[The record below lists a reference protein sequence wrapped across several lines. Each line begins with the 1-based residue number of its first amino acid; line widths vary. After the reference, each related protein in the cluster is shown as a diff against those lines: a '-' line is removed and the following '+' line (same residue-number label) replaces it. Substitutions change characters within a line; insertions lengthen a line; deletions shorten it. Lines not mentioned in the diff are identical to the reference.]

1 MIPLGSPRRSHILLA
16 ALLSL
21 VLVLFL
27 HTHHHPQS
35 HFLSGPISKLKVQF
49 GLYSSS
55 DGLETKDK
63 GIRKRIDKIRGYC
76 EAEDAFEREYGRTNL
91 RLSRAYEG
99 SHERMRLLLQKI
111 MRGEPLTISAIGGS
125 VTKGHQVWQNEIW
138 FHKFWEWLTEFAGE
152 GVEIKQVNGAAPA
165 TGSDY
170 FSFCFPLHIPSDSDL
185 VLVEL
190 AVNDEGIPEHVENME
205 NLLRGLLD
213 LPNKPA
219 VMLIEAMAFSN
230 GGMGGGGGRMHLSRK
245 ERSPVAQYYD
255 VPVINQRLPLVNHFA
270 RHPQLVGP
278 YFAQDW
284 WGNPDTRHI
293 NSHGHRDLGMLV
305 ASFVKDVACE
315 MISQPTFHV
324 QSPSAFEALSIVALA
339 QPPQTEDK
347 EDAKIE
353 DELLAAE
360 QKWWPE
366 QSRSWRKDPTEEKPV
381 GELMPGL
388 WSTPIEY
395 GILPRLRVLEG
406 WNPHL
411 DYSVPPFHPTC
422 LSTRAKEPHFNL
434 TPSANEGWEY
444 WVHPEHLDK
453 PYLVARTPGA
463 RVTFELET
471 SVGIVK
477 MYALKSKTFGLGT
490 VECWA
495 DEERRKSVKIEGY
508 WDNGNV
514 NIGRFAPIRDNLQPG
529 KHTITCEL
537 LEETSDP
544 GGGRE
549 FRMISMMSV

>member
-1 MIPLGSPRRSHILLA
+1 MIPLGSSRRSYVFLA
-16 ALLSL
+16 TVLSL
-21 VLVLFL
+21 ALVLFL
-27 HTHHHPQS
+27 HAHPQPQLY
-35 HFLSGPISKLKVQF
+35 FLSGPISKLKVQF
-49 GLYSSS
+49 GLYNAS
-55 DGLETKDK
+55 DGLEKKDK
-63 GIRKRIDKIRGYC
+63 KIRERVERMKGYC

-91 RLSRAYEG
+91 RLARGYEG

-125 VTKGHQVWQNEIW
+125 VTKGHQVWKNEIW

-152 GVEIKQVNGAAPA
+152 DVEIKEVNGAAPA

-170 FSFCFPLHIPSDSDL
+170 FSFCFPLHIPSNSDL

-213 LPNKPA
+213 LPSKPA
-219 VMLIEAMAFSN
+219 VMLVEAMAFSN
-230 GGMGGGGGRMHLSRK
+230 GGMGGGGGRMHL
-245 ERSPVAQYYD
+245 PVAQYYD

-270 RHPQLVGP
+270 RHPQLVRP

-315 MISQPTFHV
+315 MFSESTFHV
-324 QSPSAFEALSIVALA
+324 QPPSSFEALSIIALA

-347 EDAKIE
+347 EDAEAE

-360 QKWWPE
+360 QKRWPE
-366 QSRSWRKDPTEEKPV
+366 QSRSWRKNSTEEQPI

-395 GILPRLRVLEG
+395 GMLPRLRVLEG

-422 LSTRAKEPHFNL
+422 LSTRAKEPRFNL

-453 PYLVARTPGA
+453 PYLIARTPGA
-463 RVTFELET
+463 RVSFELET

-490 VECWA
+490 IECWV
-495 DEERRKSVKIEGY
+495 DEERRKNVKIEGY

-529 KHTITCEL
+529 KHTVTCEL

-544 GGGRE
+544 GGGHE
-549 FRMISMMSV
+549 FRMISMMSM

>member
-1 MIPLGSPRRSHILLA
+1 MISLGSSRRPHVFLA
-16 ALLSL
+16 IVLSL
-21 VLVLFL
+21 ALVLFL
-27 HTHHHPQS
+27 HAHPHPQS
-35 HFLSGPISKLKVQF
+35 YFLSGPISKLKVQF
-49 GLYSSS
+49 GLYNAS
-55 DGLETKDK
+55 DGLEKKDK
-63 GIRKRIDKIRGYC
+63 RIRERVERMKGYC
-76 EAEDAFEREYGRTNL
+76 EVEDAFEREYGRTNL
-91 RLSRAYEG
+91 RLARGYEG

-125 VTKGHQVWQNEIW
+125 VTKGHQVWDNEIW

-152 GVEIKQVNGAAPA
+152 DVEIKEVNGAAPA

-170 FSFCFPLHIPSDSDL
+170 FSFCFPLHIPSNSDL

-213 LPNKPA
+213 LPSKPA
-219 VMLIEAMAFSN
+219 VMLVEAMAFSN
-230 GGMGGGGGRMHLSRK
+230 GGMGGGGGRMHL
-245 ERSPVAQYYD
+245 PVAQYYD

-270 RHPQLVGP
+270 RHPQLVRP

-315 MISQPTFHV
+315 MFSEPTFHV
-324 QSPSAFEALSIVALA
+324 QPPSSFEALSIVALA

-347 EDAKIE
+347 EDADAE
-353 DELLAAE
+353 DELLASE
-360 QKWWPE
+360 QKRWPE
-366 QSRSWRKDPTEEKPV
+366 QSRSWRKNSTEEQPI

-388 WSTPIEY
+388 WSSPIEY
-395 GILPRLRVLEG
+395 GMLPRLRVLEG

-422 LSTRAKEPHFNL
+422 LSTRAREPRFNL

-453 PYLVARTPGA
+453 PYLIARTPGA
-463 RVTFELET
+463 RVSFELET

-490 VECWA
+490 VECWV
-495 DEERRKSVKIEGY
+495 DEERRKSVRIEGY

-529 KHTITCEL
+529 KHTVTCEL

-544 GGGRE
+544 GGGHE
-549 FRMISMMSV
+549 FRMISMMSM

>member
-1 MIPLGSPRRSHILLA
+1 MISLGSSRRPHVFLA
-16 ALLSL
+16 IVLSL
-21 VLVLFL
+21 ALVLFL
-27 HTHHHPQS
+27 HAHPHPQS
-35 HFLSGPISKLKVQF
+35 YFLSGPISKLKVQF
-49 GLYSSS
+49 GLYNAS
-55 DGLETKDK
+55 DGLEKKDK
-63 GIRKRIDKIRGYC
+63 RIRERVERMKGYC

-91 RLSRAYEG
+91 RLSRGYEG

-125 VTKGHQVWQNEIW
+125 VTKGHQVWENEIW
-138 FHKFWEWLTEFAGE
+138 FHKFWEWLTEFSGE
-152 GVEIKQVNGAAPA
+152 DVEIKEVNGAAPA

-170 FSFCFPLHIPSDSDL
+170 FSFCFPLHIPSNSDL

-213 LPNKPA
+213 LPSKPA
-219 VMLIEAMAFSN
+219 VMLVEAMAFSN
-230 GGMGGGGGRMHLSRK
+230 GGMGGGGGRMHL
-245 ERSPVAQYYD
+245 PVAQYYD

-270 RHPQLVGP
+270 RHPQLVRP

-315 MISQPTFHV
+315 MFSEPTFHV
-324 QSPSAFEALSIVALA
+324 QPPSSFEALSIVALA

-347 EDAKIE
+347 EDADAE
-353 DELLAAE
+353 DELLALE
-360 QKWWPE
+360 QKRWPE
-366 QSRSWRKDPTEEKPV
+366 QSRSWRKVSTEEQPI

-388 WSTPIEY
+388 WSAPIEY
-395 GILPRLRVLEG
+395 GMLPRLRVLEG

-422 LSTRAKEPHFNL
+422 LSTRAKEPRFNL
-434 TPSANEGWEY
+434 TPSAIEGWEF

-453 PYLVARTPGA
+453 PYLIARTPGA
-463 RVTFELET
+463 RVSFELET

-490 VECWA
+490 VECWV

-529 KHTITCEL
+529 KHTVTCEL

-544 GGGRE
+544 GGGHE
-549 FRMISMMSV
+549 FRMISMMSI

>member
-230 GGMGGGGGRMHLSRK
+230 GGMGGGGGRMHL
-245 ERSPVAQYYD
+245 PVAQYYD

-514 NIGRFAPIRDNLQPG
+514 
-529 KHTITCEL
+529 
-537 LEETSDP
+537 
-544 GGGRE
+544 
-549 FRMISMMSV
+549 

>member
-1 MIPLGSPRRSHILLA
+1 MIPLGSPRRSHVLLA
-16 ALLSL
+16 ILLSL
-21 VLVLFL
+21 ALVFFL
-27 HTHHHPQS
+27 HIHHHPQS

-55 DGLETKDK
+55 GGLEKKDK
-63 GIRKRIDKIRGYC
+63 GIRQRVDKIREYC

-91 RLSRAYEG
+91 RLTRAYEG

-111 MRGEPLTISAIGGS
+111 MRGEPITISAIGGS

-152 GVEIKQVNGAAPA
+152 DVEIKEVNGAAPA

-170 FSFCFPLHIPSDSDL
+170 FSFCFPLHIPSESDL

-219 VMLIEAMAFSN
+219 VMLVEAMAFSN
-230 GGMGGGGGRMHLSRK
+230 GGMGGGGGRMHL
-245 ERSPVAQYYD
+245 PVAQYYD
-255 VPVINQRLPLVNHFA
+255 VPVINQRLPLANHFA
-270 RHPQLVGP
+270 RHPQLVRP

-315 MISQPTFHV
+315 MISEPTFHV
-324 QSPSAFEALSIVALA
+324 QPQSSFEALSIVALA

-347 EDAKIE
+347 EDAEAE

-395 GILPRLRVLEG
+395 GMLPRLRILQG

-411 DYSVPPFHPTC
+411 DHSVPPFHPTC
-422 LSTRAKEPHFNL
+422 LSTRAKEPQFNL

-453 PYLVARTPGA
+453 PYFVARTPGA
-463 RVTFELET
+463 RVSFELET

-495 DEERRKSVKIEGY
+495 DEERRKNVKIEGY
-508 WDNGNV
+508 WNNGNV

-544 GGGRE
+544 GGGHE

>member
-1 MIPLGSPRRSHILLA
+1 MIPLGSPRRLHVILA
-16 ALLSL
+16 IVLS
-21 VLVLFL
+21 VALVLFL
-27 HTHHHPQS
+27 HAHPHPQS
-35 HFLSGPISKLKVQF
+35 YFLSGPISKLKVQF
-49 GLYSSS
+49 GLYNAS
-55 DGLETKDK
+55 DGLEKKDK
-63 GIRKRIDKIRGYC
+63 KIRERVERMKGYC

-91 RLSRAYEG
+91 RLARGYEG

-125 VTKGHQVWQNEIW
+125 VTKGHQVWENEIW

-152 GVEIKQVNGAAPA
+152 DVEIKEVNGAAPA

-170 FSFCFPLHIPSDSDL
+170 FSFCFPLHIPSNSDL

-213 LPNKPA
+213 LPSKPA
-219 VMLIEAMAFSN
+219 VMLVEAMAFSN
-230 GGMGGGGGRMHLSRK
+230 GGMGGGGGRMHL
-245 ERSPVAQYYD
+245 PVAQYYD

-270 RHPQLVGP
+270 RHPQLVRP

-315 MISQPTFHV
+315 MFSEPTFHV
-324 QSPSAFEALSIVALA
+324 QPPSSFEALSIVALA

-347 EDAKIE
+347 EDADAE
-353 DELLAAE
+353 DELLASE
-360 QKWWPE
+360 QKRWPE
-366 QSRSWRKDPTEEKPV
+366 QSRSWRKSSTEDQPI

-388 WSTPIEY
+388 WSSPIEY
-395 GILPRLRVLEG
+395 GMLPRLRVLEG

-422 LSTRAKEPHFNL
+422 LSTRAKEPRFNL

-453 PYLVARTPGA
+453 PYLIARTPGA
-463 RVTFELET
+463 RVRFELET

-490 VECWA
+490 VECWV

-508 WDNGNV
+508 WDNGDV

-529 KHTITCEL
+529 KHTVTCEL
-537 LEETSDP
+537 LGETSDP
-544 GGGRE
+544 GGGHE
-549 FRMISMMSV
+549 FRIISMMSM

>member
-230 GGMGGGGGRMHLSRK
+230 GGMGGGGGRMHL
-245 ERSPVAQYYD
+245 PVAQYYD